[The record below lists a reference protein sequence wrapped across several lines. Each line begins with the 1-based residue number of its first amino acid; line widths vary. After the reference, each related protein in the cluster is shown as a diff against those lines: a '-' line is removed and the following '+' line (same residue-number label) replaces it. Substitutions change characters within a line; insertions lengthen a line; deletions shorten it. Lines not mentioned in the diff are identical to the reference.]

1 MLCSCRNP
9 LFWGRGS
16 VTQGQGN
23 RHVRLCQPAE
33 AGCRFSEELSS
44 ECSWCEENAQGA
56 KAAWGWRKREPG
68 PRSCLGEWDGVW
80 FWGSVAT
87 WALVLQHWTW
97 HKVTETAQSLLL
109 QTLQHLLTLCYCCTC
124 DVLLVICWIEKKGSS
139 AAEGL
144 YKNSWCLTCKEC
156 EWLQLEKGQKFKNKQ
171 EKTPSPKFLPSV
183 PLLHMFIPLIL
194 YRRNRE
200 LRAGF

>member
-23 RHVRLCQPAE
+23 RHVWLCQPAE

-68 PRSCLGEWDGVW
+68 PRSCLGEWDGVRW
-80 FWGSVAT
+80 S
-87 WALVLQHWTW
+87 LVLGICCYLGSGAAALN
-97 HKVTETAQSLLL
+97 VTQGHRNSPE
-109 QTLQHLLTLCYCCTC
+109 
-124 DVLLVICWIEKKGSS
+124 S
-139 AAEGL
+139 AAPD
-144 YKNSWCLTCKEC
+144 
-156 EWLQLEKGQKFKNKQ
+156 
-171 EKTPSPKFLPSV
+171 PSTLVNPLL
-183 PLLHMFIPLIL
+183 LLHMWCSVGHLLDWEERVICSRGAL
-194 YRRNRE
+194 
-200 LRAGF
+200 